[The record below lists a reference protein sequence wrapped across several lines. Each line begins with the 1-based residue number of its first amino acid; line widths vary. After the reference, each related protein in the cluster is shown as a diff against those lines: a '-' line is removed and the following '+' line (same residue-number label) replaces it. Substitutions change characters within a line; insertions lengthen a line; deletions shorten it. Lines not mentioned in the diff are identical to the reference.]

1 MKKWL
6 SFLMALTLALG
17 MTSFA
22 SAEQVET
29 IEAAYMLTMN
39 AAEQRDMVQEE
50 LNRLLDEKGAGF
62 HVNLVCIDF
71 ASWSTQV
78 NLMLTDGSVDLF
90 NCSFMPAMS
99 VLADSGSLAP
109 LDDLLATYGQG
120 ILDALGDNIEC
131 ARIGGVIYGTPKID
145 AFSSTQLFFM
155 SKEIAD
161 EVGIDPDTI
170 VDYATLT
177 EALKQVKAV
186 YPDMTMIANG
196 NGGAY
201 FNIVGLDYLG
211 TESPLGCLVLEGG
224 DGSLQVVNGYETDIF
239 KEMLDYAKQWNELGF
254 FMKDPLN
261 AQDGAFAYLSNG
273 QAFGTFGQYCTEEVG
288 RSVQEKGNGMELYA
302 CQLMPQA
309 YSTTNNVTAMTW
321 CVPALS
327 PRKESAVKFLNL
339 LYTDADIA
347 NLLCNG
353 IEGVHYVVT
362 EEGNIDFPEGLDAFN
377 TGWPS
382 GMGTFWPNITIT
394 YPWKPDPADVYQSW
408 LDSNATCMKSPA
420 LGFTFDPTNVADEI
434 SACSTIVDKYVNS
447 LLLDVGD
454 TETLYAEFLSDLE
467 AAGMDAIIAEKQ
479 AQLDA
484 WQSAQ

>member
-29 IEAAYMLTMN
+29 IEVAYMLTMN

-90 NCSFMPAMS
+90 NCSFMPVMS

-261 AQDGAFAYLSNG
+261 AQDGAFA
-273 QAFGTFGQYCTEEVG
+273 
-288 RSVQEKGNGMELYA
+288 
-302 CQLMPQA
+302 
-309 YSTTNNVTAMTW
+309 
-321 CVPALS
+321 
-327 PRKESAVKFLNL
+327 
-339 LYTDADIA
+339 
-347 NLLCNG
+347 
-353 IEGVHYVVT
+353 
-362 EEGNIDFPEGLDAFN
+362 
-377 TGWPS
+377 
-382 GMGTFWPNITIT
+382 
-394 YPWKPDPADVYQSW
+394 
-408 LDSNATCMKSPA
+408 
-420 LGFTFDPTNVADEI
+420 
-434 SACSTIVDKYVNS
+434 
-447 LLLDVGD
+447 
-454 TETLYAEFLSDLE
+454 
-467 AAGMDAIIAEKQ
+467 
-479 AQLDA
+479 
-484 WQSAQ
+484 

>member
-1 MKKWL
+1 
-6 SFLMALTLALG
+6 
-17 MTSFA
+17 
-22 SAEQVET
+22 
-29 IEAAYMLTMN
+29 
-39 AAEQRDMVQEE
+39 
-50 LNRLLDEKGAGF
+50 
-62 HVNLVCIDF
+62 
-71 ASWSTQV
+71 
-78 NLMLTDGSVDLF
+78 
-90 NCSFMPAMS
+90 
-99 VLADSGSLAP
+99 
-109 LDDLLATYGQG
+109 
-120 ILDALGDNIEC
+120 
-131 ARIGGVIYGTPKID
+131 
-145 AFSSTQLFFM
+145 M

-177 EALKQVKAV
+177 EALKQVKAA

>member
-1 MKKWL
+1 
-6 SFLMALTLALG
+6 
-17 MTSFA
+17 
-22 SAEQVET
+22 
-29 IEAAYMLTMN
+29 
-39 AAEQRDMVQEE
+39 
-50 LNRLLDEKGAGF
+50 
-62 HVNLVCIDF
+62 
-71 ASWSTQV
+71 
-78 NLMLTDGSVDLF
+78 
-90 NCSFMPAMS
+90 
-99 VLADSGSLAP
+99 
-109 LDDLLATYGQG
+109 
-120 ILDALGDNIEC
+120 
-131 ARIGGVIYGTPKID
+131 
-145 AFSSTQLFFM
+145 
-155 SKEIAD
+155 
-161 EVGIDPDTI
+161 
-170 VDYATLT
+170 
-177 EALKQVKAV
+177 
-186 YPDMTMIANG
+186 
-196 NGGAY
+196 
-201 FNIVGLDYLG
+201 
-211 TESPLGCLVLEGG
+211 
-224 DGSLQVVNGYETDIF
+224 
-239 KEMLDYAKQWNELGF
+239 
-254 FMKDPLN
+254 
-261 AQDGAFAYLSNG
+261 
-273 QAFGTFGQYCTEEVG
+273 
-288 RSVQEKGNGMELYA
+288 
-302 CQLMPQA
+302 
-309 YSTTNNVTAMTW
+309 MTW